1 MVSSMSWNLDLE
13 TFEAG
18 DFLGWPQ
25 ADNSE
30 AHCLEDCVIHV
41 SLLRCRGSWRELG
54 TWDRVMKRNKL
65 NPLKREYQSSLNSFG
80 GCFEAFTN

>member
-41 SLLRCRGSWRELG
+41 SLLRCMLLLQERRGERERDWFCCIDQATLRG
-54 TWDRVMKRNKL
+54 DYTCW
-65 NPLKREYQSSLNSFG
+65 
-80 GCFEAFTN
+80 